1 MHDTSNGSKLKRV
14 SPDMEK
20 KVRNLLEKTDLK
32 PIAHSANLQ
41 IEIVNSQAAQQP
53 FMSKKIEL
61 EARKSIEA
69 KKSP

>member
-1 MHDTSNGSKLKRV
+1 MIMHDNSNGSKLKRV

-41 IEIVNSQAAQQP
+41 IEIVNSQTAQ
-53 FMSKKIEL
+53 
-61 EARKSIEA
+61 
-69 KKSP
+69 